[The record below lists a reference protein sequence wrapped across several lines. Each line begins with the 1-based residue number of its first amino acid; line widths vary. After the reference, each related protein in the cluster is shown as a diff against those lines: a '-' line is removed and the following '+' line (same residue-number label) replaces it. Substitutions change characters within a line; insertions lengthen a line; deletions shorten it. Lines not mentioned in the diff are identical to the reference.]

1 MSIYVIER
9 TPLLP
14 GYESNQFKSYFK
26 SGIQILEGG
35 VASGLNHV
43 NINDKTPKLFIVK
56 GKRQP
61 MIRQLNPISWSQF
74 NDGDAFVL
82 NAVEYVFVWIGQKA
96 NKLEKFHAAK
106 VSVTQIF

>member
-1 MSIYVIER
+1 MGGAPIQHREVQE
-9 TPLLP
+9 
-14 GYESNQFKSYFK
+14 YESNQFKSYFK

-61 MIRQLNPISWSQF
+61 MIRDLFLPLIF
-74 NDGDAFVL
+74 ETKFFKV
-82 NAVEYVFVWIGQKA
+82 IKA
-96 NKLEKFHAAK
+96 ESFYNVKNG
-106 VSVTQIF
+106 SSIIT

>member
-1 MSIYVIER
+1 MDGPKSVELDDLMGGAPIQHREVQE
-9 TPLLP
+9 
-14 GYESNQFKSYFK
+14 YESNQFKSYFK

-61 MIRQLNPISWSQF
+61 MTRNLFLPLFLASQF
-74 NDGDAFVL
+74 F
-82 NAVEYVFVWIGQKA
+82 
-96 NKLEKFHAAK
+96 KFINTRNQ
-106 VSVTQIF
+106 VRRTWF